1 MKNDCNESDS
11 FEILKNQFMLSQV
24 ISFQIEP
31 QDINFKQ
38 ITYKLKQC
46 SSCRT
51 QQIYL

>member
-1 MKNDCNESDS
+1 
-11 FEILKNQFMLSQV
+11 MLSQV